1 MTQRSTAPVGGPPAV
16 TPVRVLLSVAAVAL
30 TVVLS
35 LFARQWI
42 PYTQMT
48 LLLAAV
54 LVSARLGGFALGAL
68 AVALSVA
75 AAELILFPPPVGFAE
90 SELISGRVA
99 AWTAIALLIAW
110 MVDRLQREQARAE
123 VQQREA
129 ERLAS
134 ELTTQ
139 ASEAAAQATRSRSL
153 AQELEEL
160 NSRLSGQS
168 EAAHRVAERA
178 ERLQAFTAQL
188 LDRVGAAGVANLI
201 VNEGRRALEAAAAA
215 LILARE
221 DDEPDVIA
229 ASGYPAEAL
238 SRASELYRER
248 TPIMDAIREGE
259 PVWLEDEAVLH
270 RRYPMLESYPKHG
283 RAWAVL
289 PLQLDGRRIG
299 ALSLSYEEAG
309 PFSPEDRSFML
320 LIAQQCA
327 QALERARLHSME
339 VQARVRAEF
348 AERRLALLAEA
359 SARLAA
365 SLDYLASL
373 ANLAQL
379 AVPEIADWCVIH
391 LLDEE
396 GVPRL
401 IAAAHSDPELAARR
415 RSLEER
421 YPASL
426 QDRTGIAEVLRTGQV
441 AHIEPFSDEYLRS
454 FARDEEHL
462 EVLRAFGVRAQLS
475 VPLRIEDRVCG
486 VVTLGHAESG
496 RTFAETDITLALEL
510 GRRAGNAVENARLY
524 QAAHHASEAKS
535 DFLAVMSHELRTP
548 LNAIIGYSDLL
559 LMGVPN
565 GVPDPARR
573 QVERIR
579 SASTSLLHL
588 VEEVL
593 SFSRVEAGKEDIR
606 ISPVE
611 LGPLLRDC
619 VAMIEPL
626 ASEKG
631 LDLVIE
637 LPPTP
642 LKAISDERKIRQILT
657 NLLSNAVKFTES
669 GSIEVAALSNRGEVE
684 IHVRDTGI
692 GIAADNLERIFD
704 PFWQVEQSATRRFG
718 GTGLGLGVARK
729 LAKLLEGRLE
739 VRSEVGVGSVFTLV
753 LPSHTPGMP
762 RTA

>member
-1 MTQRSTAPVGGPPAV
+1 MKQRSSVFAGGPVSV
-16 TPVRVLLSVAAVAL
+16 TPGRVLVSVAAVGLMLLISLL
-30 TVVLS
+30 T
-35 LFARQWI
+35 RQWI

-48 LLLAAV
+48 VFFIAV
-54 LVSARLGGFALGAL
+54 LISARLGGFALGAF
-68 AVALSVA
+68 AAGLSVA
-75 AAELILFPPPVGFAE
+75 AAELILFPPVGLAE
-90 SELISGRVA
+90 SELLSGRIVI
-99 AWTAIALLIAW
+99 WTVIALVIAYV
-110 MVDRLQREQARAE
+110 VDRMQREQVRAT
-123 VQQREA
+123 VQQKEA
-129 ERLAS
+129 ERLAT
-134 ELTTQ
+134 ELRDQ
-139 ASEAAAQATRSRSL
+139 ANEVTAKAAQSDAL
-153 AQELEEL
+153 ARELEEV
-160 NSRLSGQS
+160 NVRLTEQS
-168 EAAHRVAERA
+168 DVARRVADRA
-178 ERLQAFTAQL
+178 ERLQRFTAQML
-188 LDRVGAAGVANLI
+188 ERVGAAGVARLI
-201 VNEGRRALEAAAAA
+201 VDEGRRAMEAAAAA
-215 LILARE
+215 LVIARE
-221 DDEPDVIA
+221 NDEPDVIA
-229 ASGYPAEAL
+229 AHGYTDVVLNPE
-238 SRASELYRER
+238 SELYDGP
-248 TPIMDAIREGE
+248 TPLMDAIRDGK
-259 PVWLEDEAVLH
+259 PIWIEDEESLH
-270 RRYPMLESYPKHG
+270 GQYPLLAAYPKSG
-283 RAWAVL
+283 RAWSAL

-299 ALSLSYEEAG
+299 ALALSFDEPG
-309 PFSPEDRSFML
+309 PFTPEVRSFML

-339 VQARVRAEF
+339 VRARVRAEF

-373 ANLAQL
+373 ANLAHL

-391 LLDEE
+391 LVDED

-401 IAAAHSDPELAARR
+401 IAASHSDPELAAQRR
-415 RSLEER
+415 GLEER
-421 YPASL
+421 YPAAL
-426 QDRTGIAEVLRTGQV
+426 QDRSAFAEVLRTGEV
-441 AHIEPFSDEYLRS
+441 VHVEPVTDEYLRTV
-454 FARDEEHL
+454 ARDDAHL
-462 EVLRAFGVRAQLS
+462 DALRAFDIRAQLS
-475 VPLRIEDRVCG
+475 VPLRIEDRVSG

-524 QAAHHASEAKS
+524 QAAHHASETKS

-565 GVPDPARR
+565 GVPDAARR
-573 QVERIR
+573 QIERIR

-611 LGPLLRDC
+611 LGSVLRDC

-631 LDLVIE
+631 LDLDIDVPE
-637 LPPTP
+637 SP
-642 LKAISDERKIRQILT
+642 LKVVSDERKIRQILT
-657 NLLSNAVKFTES
+657 NLLSNAVKFTEA
-669 GSIEVAALSNRGEVE
+669 GSVEVSARATDGDVE
-684 IHVRDTGI
+684 IAVRDTGI
-692 GIAADNLERIFD
+692 GISADNLDRIFD

-739 VRSEVGVGSVFTLV
+739 VQSEVGKGSVFTLV
-753 LPSHTPGMP
+753 LPAHTPGMP
-762 RTA
+762 KLA

>member
-1 MTQRSTAPVGGPPAV
+1 MKQRSSGLDGGPAI
-16 TPVRVLLSVAAVAL
+16 TPVRVIASVAAVGLMVLVSLL
-30 TVVLS
+30 T
-35 LFARQWI
+35 RQWI
-42 PYTQMT
+42 PYTQ
-48 LLLAAV
+48 LSFLLVAVLLA
-54 LVSARLGGFALGAL
+54 ARLGGIALGAL
-68 AVALSVA
+68 AVALSIV
-75 AAELILFPPPVGFAE
+75 AAELVLFPPVGLGE
-90 SELISGRVA
+90 SELISGRIAVWA
-99 AWTAIALLIAW
+99 AVALLIAYV
-110 MVDRLQREQARAE
+110 VDRMQRERLRAAHKSE
-123 VQQREA
+123 EA
-129 ERLAS
+129 ERLTT
-134 ELTTQ
+134 ELR
-139 ASEAAAQATRSRSL
+139 AQAIELAAHGAQTESL
-153 AQELEEL
+153 ARDLEEA
-160 NSRLSGQS
+160 NARLMERS
-168 EAAHRVAERA
+168 EVERRIADRA
-178 ERLQAFTAQL
+178 ERLQHFTGLL
-188 LDRVGAAGVANLI
+188 LDRVGAASLANLI
-201 VNEGRRALEAAAAA
+201 VNEGRIVLDANAAA
-215 LILARE
+215 LILARA
-221 DDEPDVIA
+221 DEAPEVA
-229 ASGYPAEAL
+229 ASHGFPPEVL
-238 SRASELYRER
+238 EPGSELYRED
-248 TPIMDAIREGE
+248 TPLM
-259 PVWLEDEAVLH
+259 EAVRAGTPSWIDDFEAL
-270 RRYPMLESYPKHG
+270 RTLYPALAALPRGGNS
-283 RAWAVL
+283 WAVL

-299 ALSLSYEEAG
+299 ALALSFEHANAFT
-309 PFSPEDRSFML
+309 PADKAFML

-359 SARLAA
+359 SARLSA

-373 ANLAQL
+373 ANLAHL
-379 AVPEIADWCVIH
+379 AVPEVADWCLIH
-391 LLDEE
+391 LVDED

-401 IAAAHSDPELAARR
+401 IAASHTDPELAAQRR
-415 RSLEER
+415 LLEEQ
-421 YPASL
+421 YPPSL
-426 QDRTGIAEVLRTGQV
+426 QDGAAFAEVLRTGEV
-441 AHIEPFSDEYLRS
+441 VHVEPVTAEYLRS
-454 FARDEEHL
+454 IARDEKHL
-462 EVLRAFGVRAQLS
+462 EQLRSFDIKAVLS

-486 VVTLGHAESG
+486 AVSLGHAESG

-573 QVERIR
+573 QIERIR

-611 LGPLLRDC
+611 LGTVVRDC

-631 LDLVIE
+631 LSLEVRVDDE
-637 LPPTP
+637 P
-642 LKAISDERKIRQILT
+642 LKVVSDERKVRQILT
-657 NLLSNAVKFTES
+657 NLLSNAVKFTEA
-669 GSIEVAALSNRGEVE
+669 GSVEVHARSTNGEIAIDVC
-684 IHVRDTGI
+684 DTGI
-692 GIAADNLERIFD
+692 GISPDNIDRIFD

-739 VRSEVGVGSVFTLV
+739 VKSEVNAGSVFTLV
-753 LPSHTPGMP
+753 LPAHTPGMQRLSP
-762 RTA
+762 

>member
-1 MTQRSTAPVGGPPAV
+1 MTQRSSLFAGGPAAV
-16 TPVRVLLSVAAVAL
+16 TPVRVLLSVAAVGL
-30 TVVLS
+30 MLLVS
-35 LFARQWI
+35 LATRPWI

-48 LLLAAV
+48 FFLVAV
-54 LVSARLGGFALGAL
+54 LVSARLGGFALGAF
-68 AVALSVA
+68 AVALSMV
-75 AAELILFPPPVGFAE
+75 AAELIIFPPFGITD
-90 SELISGRVA
+90 SELISGRIVA
-99 AWTAIALLIAW
+99 WVVIALVIAYV
-110 MVDRLQREQARAE
+110 VDRMQRERIRAAE
-123 VQQREA
+123 QQKEA
-129 ERLAS
+129 ERLAV
-134 ELTTQ
+134 ELREQ
-139 ASEAAAQATRSRSL
+139 ASELAAQAVQSNAL
-153 AQELEEL
+153 ARELEEV
-160 NSRLSGQS
+160 NTRLTEQTDV
-168 EAAHRVAERA
+168 AQRVAGRA
-178 ERLQAFTAQL
+178 ERLQRFTAQML
-188 LDRVGAAGVANLI
+188 ERVGAAGVASLI
-201 VNEGRRALEAAAAA
+201 VDEGRRTLEASAAS
-215 LILARE
+215 LVLARE
-221 DDEPDVIA
+221 NDEPDVIA
-229 ASGYPAEAL
+229 AHGHTDVVLNP
-238 SRASELYRER
+238 ASELYNGP
-248 TPIMDAIREGE
+248 TPLMDAITDGTPIWIGSEE
-259 PVWLEDEAVLH
+259 ELH
-270 RRYPMLESYPKHG
+270 ERYALLSGYPKSG
-283 RAWAVL
+283 RAWAAL
-289 PLQLDGRRIG
+289 PLKLDGRRIG
-299 ALSLSYEEAG
+299 ALVLSYEEPG
-309 PFSPEDRSFML
+309 PFTPEDRSFML

-339 VQARVRAEF
+339 VRARVRAEF

-373 ANLAQL
+373 ANLAHL
-379 AVPEIADWCVIH
+379 AVPEIADWCIIH
-391 LLDEE
+391 LVDED

-401 IAAAHSDPELAARR
+401 IAASHSDPELAALR

-421 YPASL
+421 YPATL
-426 QDRTGIAEVLRTGQV
+426 QDRSAFAEVLRTGEV
-441 AHIEPFSDEYLRS
+441 VHIEPVTDEYLRGV
-454 FARDEEHL
+454 ARDEAHL
-462 EVLRAFGVRAQLS
+462 DAIRSFDIRAQLS
-475 VPLRIEDRVCG
+475 VPLRIEDRVAG

-524 QAAHHASEAKS
+524 QAAHHASETKS

-565 GVPDPARR
+565 GVPDAARR
-573 QVERIR
+573 QIERIR

-611 LGPLLRDC
+611 LGSVLRDC

-631 LDLVIE
+631 LGLNIDV
-637 LPPTP
+637 PDTP
-642 LKAISDERKIRQILT
+642 LKVVSDERKIRQILT
-657 NLLSNAVKFTES
+657 NLLSNAVKFTEA
-669 GSIEVAALSNRGEVE
+669 GSVDVSARGTNGEVE
-684 IHVRDTGI
+684 IAVRDTGI
-692 GIAADNLERIFD
+692 GISTDNLDRIFD

-739 VRSEVGVGSVFTLV
+739 VESQVGSGSVFTLV

-762 RTA
+762 KLT